1 MIYYL
6 FDVFSKI
13 LSVGKIQT
21 EYCVQLIVSAFLDL
35 LEMFLFTWG
44 DDDGAIDEDGVG
56 QVLGHRNAAGVAE
69 LNETA
74 STNGKENSTF
84 SLWLNL

>member
-1 MIYYL
+1 
-6 FDVFSKI
+6 
-13 LSVGKIQT
+13 
-21 EYCVQLIVSAFLDL
+21 
-35 LEMFLFTWG
+35 MFLFTWG

-56 QVLGHRNAAGVAE
+56 QVLGHRNAAGVTE

-74 STNGKENSTF
+74 STNGKYNLTL

>member
-1 MIYYL
+1 
-6 FDVFSKI
+6 
-13 LSVGKIQT
+13 
-21 EYCVQLIVSAFLDL
+21 
-35 LEMFLFTWG
+35 MFLFTWG
-44 DDDGAIDEDGVG
+44 DDDGAIDEDSVG